1 MVRVTVWGLLL
12 IAATC
17 VVAVTIGAIANRNV
31 RSFDEEAHES
41 FLGSVKEGDV
51 VDDQQIS

>member
-1 MVRVTVWGLLL
+1 VVRVTVWGWLL
-12 IAATC
+12 ITAAC

-41 FLGSVKEGDV
+41 FLGSVKEGKV